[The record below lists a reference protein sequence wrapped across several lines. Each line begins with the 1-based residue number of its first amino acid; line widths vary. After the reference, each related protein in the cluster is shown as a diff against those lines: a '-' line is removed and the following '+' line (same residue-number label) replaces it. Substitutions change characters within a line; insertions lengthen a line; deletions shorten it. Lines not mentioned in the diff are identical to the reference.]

1 MGRQRTTTLLSRS
14 SRSPAAA
21 SSRTFIHVSWIG
33 PGFNKRSAATPRP
46 ECFPSTGL
54 TGWKWRLTIPP
65 FLECSMRTGLSSL
78 DMAASI
84 YRQWICHTP
93 DVMKTDIF
101 AARNAIESGKSTR
114 GSIRFDSVA
123 AGHGCRWAY
132 SLIANHI
139 LRILKISQ
147 LFSDSWPKWR
157 RNSGSTLRARPFA
170 R

>member
-1 MGRQRTTTLLSRS
+1 MGTL
-14 SRSPAAA
+14 
-21 SSRTFIHVSWIG
+21 
-33 PGFNKRSAATPRP
+33 PGCDSGRWTEARKIAVISQKSFG
-46 ECFPSTGL
+46 F
-54 TGWKWRLTIPP
+54 
-65 FLECSMRTGLSSL
+65 
-78 DMAASI
+78 MAASI

-147 LFSDSWPKWR
+147 LFSDSWYR
-157 RNSGSTLRARPFA
+157 SASGWEPYKACLAIKANPSLKAA
-170 R
+170 